1 MGSVTLCRAPDDR
14 LVEATLAGDRDAFGI
29 LVERYRT
36 EFAGYAAGLCGE
48 HDLAADAMQEAF
60 IRAYDSLATC
70 RDPSRFK
77 AWFFRILTNQCH
89 NARDRRRRHAP
100 LDDAVPGGTATD
112 RRAEQADLTRLVAA
126 AIGVT

>member
-1 MGSVTLCRAPDDR
+1 
-14 LVEATLAGDRDAFGI
+14 
-29 LVERYRT
+29 
-36 EFAGYAAGLCGE
+36 
-48 HDLAADAMQEAF
+48 MQEAF

-100 LDDAVPGGTATD
+100 LDDTVPGGSATD
-112 RRAEQADLTRLVAA
+112 RRAEQADLSRLVAA
-126 AIGVT
+126 ALEKLTEEQRTAFVMKHIDERSYQEMAELLGEGVDALKMRVYRARDAIRKELEQVL